1 MLYRSVA
8 VNGGADVEG
17 CAWISRKKST
27 QQEEGGKCVPSGVG
41 TRANKQKS
49 LYVYERES
57 VPELQA
63 RGHLH
68 KLLWEAN
75 TIY

>member
-8 VNGGADVEG
+8 ENDGADVEG
-17 CAWISRKKST
+17 CAWISGKKST
-27 QQEEGGKCVPSGVG
+27 QQEEGGKCGPSGVG

-49 LYVYERES
+49 LYVCERET
-57 VPELQA
+57 PELQT